1 MGIYPSIAHS
11 IVEKST
17 SIDSFGVFQ
26 LKAFIEKIMAPSAH
40 NVAQE
45 KRFFKMKLFNS
56 FFFSINFFLLAIT
69 SYLSLRSLNL
79 RVTLPFLFMRRHA
92 CKSVFYFYTSYRQGL
107 AYLLLKVLI
116 GNWSRNLAKFD
127 YFPSNVLCC
136 TKFIFSNSI
145 TGLWRRLLQFF
156 ENCSSEWSSLYLPK
170 ESSNR
175 LFRCANFSLYSQ
187 LLFRL
192 TRLLKDLVTTIL

>member
-1 MGIYPSIAHS
+1 
-11 IVEKST
+11 
-17 SIDSFGVFQ
+17 
-26 LKAFIEKIMAPSAH
+26 
-40 NVAQE
+40 
-45 KRFFKMKLFNS
+45 
-56 FFFSINFFLLAIT
+56 
-69 SYLSLRSLNL
+69 
-79 RVTLPFLFMRRHA
+79 MRRHA
-92 CKSVFYFYTSYRQGL
+92 CKSVFHFYTTYRQGL

-175 LFRCANFSLYSQ
+175 LFRCASFSLYSQ

-192 TRLLKDLVTTIL
+192 TRLLKDLVTTILLNKFNNNFKNKSQKNGFGKYTSLLGGYHRLSDCHCWDSLKRAYCVRRAL